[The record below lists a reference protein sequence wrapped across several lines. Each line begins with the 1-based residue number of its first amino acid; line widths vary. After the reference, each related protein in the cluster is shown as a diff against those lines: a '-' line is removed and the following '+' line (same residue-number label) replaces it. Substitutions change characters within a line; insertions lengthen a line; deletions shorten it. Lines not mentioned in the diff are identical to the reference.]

1 MEPETRYARLG
12 NDRIAYQVVGDGPV
26 DLVISW
32 GIFSALDALWQM
44 NETAAPY
51 LRLAEVCRLI
61 LFDRLGT
68 GWSDA
73 VPLDA
78 LPPLE
83 SRWNEIQAV
92 MDDAGSKR
100 AVIMGMRDGGLP
112 AMFGAA
118 TAPDRVAGLILMHTA
133 ARHRHDVDYPIG
145 VDEAAIDQSRQ
156 LMANW
161 DIDQMFGMSFPDRAD
176 QERYLQWG
184 RRSMRRMASPTA
196 MAAYVEEMFATD
208 VRDLLPAIRVPTL
221 VLHRREYRW
230 GGIELGRYVADN
242 IADARFVELPGADD
256 DLFFDETAPLL
267 DAINR
272 FLVEVEPRTA
282 ERRPAERMMAT
293 IMFTDIVDSTVR
305 AGASGDSRWVDQLQT
320 HDDMSQDVI
329 ARHGG
334 RLVKTTG
341 DGVLAVF
348 DGPGRGLMAAD
359 LLSLSLEQVGLPVR
373 AGLHAG
379 EVEMRGQ
386 DVAGVGVHIAA
397 RVMSVASPAE
407 VMVSR
412 TVRDLVVGSDFRFVD
427 RGSHHLKGIDGE
439 WQLYA
444 LTRGE
449 STN

>member
-12 NDRIAYQVVGDGPV
+12 DDRIAYQVVGDGPV
-26 DLVISW
+26 DLVLSW
-32 GIFSALDALWQM
+32 GIFSTLDAVWQM

-92 MDDAGSKR
+92 MEDAGSKR
-100 AVIMGMRDGGLP
+100 AVLMGMRDGGLP
-112 AMFGAA
+112 VMFGAA

-133 ARHRHDVDYPIG
+133 ARTRWDVDYPFG
-145 VDEAAIDQSRQ
+145 IDDATVGQSMK
-156 LMANW
+156 LMADWN
-161 DIDQMFGMSFPDRAD
+161 IDQMFATSFPSRAD

-184 RRSMRRMASPTA
+184 RRSMRRMATPTA
-196 MAAYVEEMFATD
+196 MVAYIQEMMDVD

-230 GGIELGRYVADN
+230 GALELGRYLADN
-242 IADARFVELPGADD
+242 IADAQFVELPGADD
-256 DLFFDETAPLL
+256 DLFFDETAPVL

-272 FLVEVEPRTA
+272 FLAEVDPRTA
-282 ERRPAERMMAT
+282 TLRPAERMMAT

-305 AGASGDSRWVDQLQT
+305 AEASGDSSWVGQLQM
-320 HDDMSQDVI
+320 HDDVSQDVI

-359 LLSLSLEQVGLPVR
+359 TLSLSLDRAGLPVR

-379 EVEMRGQ
+379 EVELRGE

-397 RVMSVASPAE
+397 RVMSVASPTE

-412 TVRDLVVGSDFRFVD
+412 TVRDLVVGSDFRFED
-427 RGSHHLKGIDGE
+427 RGSHHLKGIEGE

-444 LTRGE
+444 LTRG
-449 STN
+449 